1 MEDAAEHV
9 LQFGTE
15 LEDSEQ
21 YRFHYNKGK
30 EWGKKGISIQSKQK
44 ETRKKEKEHQIGR
57 TDRNHKHNKY
67 RRRVEVPGNKSRRK
81 AKRAGNTY

>member
-15 LEDSEQ
+15 LEDSEY

-30 EWGKKGISIQSKQK
+30 EWGEKGISI
-44 ETRKKEKEHQIGR
+44 
-57 TDRNHKHNKY
+57 
-67 RRRVEVPGNKSRRK
+67 
-81 AKRAGNTY
+81 